1 MKEKYIL
8 EYILNSSPRVLEN
21 MFSTPDGLGE
31 WFADNVN
38 VKDDIY
44 TFEWNGSSEQA
55 RLILNRI
62 HSKVRFKWLCDEEDN
77 LDYYFEIGYSI
88 DSITN
93 QVTLKITDFTSPE
106 DKESAI
112 LLWNQQVADLKRI
125 LGA

>member
-1 MKEKYIL
+1 MKEKYVL

-44 TFEWNGSSEQA
+44 TFEWNGSSEKA
-55 RLILNRI
+55 RLIQHKL
-62 HSKVRFKWLCDEEDN
+62 HSKVKFKWLIDEEEQQ
-77 LDYYFEIGYSI
+77 DYFFEIGYSV
-88 DSITN
+88 DPITN
-93 QVTLKITDFTSPE
+93 QVALQITDFAFKE